1 MLVLSRKEGERIRI
15 GHDIELVV
23 LKSKGNRV
31 ALGISAPK
39 DLPIKRTELLFEDE
53 PVDQLS
59 TIDFQPR
66 SGIFISF

>member
-39 DLPIKRTELLFEDE
+39 DVSIKRTELLFEDE
-53 PVDQLS
+53 PVNQN
-59 TIDFQPR
+59 TRQIEVQACECA
-66 SGIFISF
+66 